1 MIYERRKDK
10 KEITANNKLSN
21 FVVINHYFWSIFDLF
36 LIAFFTVP
44 IFLNLYFDQVKVV
57 AVKFQFF
64 KKRALSV
71 FYNTNLVTHEDLLF
85 DPINHFDD
93 QYKELFYLIT
103 SIHRLRISY
112 LETLNSHYIHYIW
125 SIK

>member
-1 MIYERRKDK
+1 M
-10 KEITANNKLSN
+10 
-21 FVVINHYFWSIFDLF
+21 
-36 LIAFFTVP
+36 
-44 IFLNLYFDQVKVV
+44 
-57 AVKFQFF
+57 KFQFF

-85 DPINHFDD
+85 DPINYFDD

-112 LETLNSHYIHYIW
+112 LETLNSHYIHYI
-125 SIK
+125 